1 MNIIVMVQLKV
12 KGAAVLCFFCG
23 FALAL
28 AKDHWR
34 EDLHPGSYFVG
45 VRRYLATISTVYV
58 CKAH

>member
-1 MNIIVMVQLKV
+1 MAQLKV